1 MEGRFL
7 KDNLGNSLLSKMKMR
22 YVSLLRGRSGIVK
35 ESGRNVHFLR
45 NYHLGGLSSGQD
57 PGTGLYR
64 CSDSLHQCCLPKPG
78 LAQEP
83 TQHAACRA
91 GICGPDC
98 NKDGST
104 MDWPTKTSMLAVYMA
119 KHPSLFPLMACKSA
133 MPKQGHQLHYYYSLY
148 YILLLYII
156 VINI

>member
-83 TQHAACRA
+83 AQHAACRA

-98 NKDGST
+98 NKDGVWCQLLLYNEVNQLYVN
-104 MDWPTKTSMLAVYMA
+104 MH
-119 KHPSLFPLMACKSA
+119 HPSLGSSSHPT
-133 MPKQGHQLHYYYSLY
+133 P
-148 YILLLYII
+148 ILPI
-156 VINI
+156 